1 MFDFN
6 EPSGKNNCN
15 EFREL
20 FSLWL
25 DGEISGDESSILE
38 GHLLICESCRQELE
52 LWKSISQT
60 LREDMFSGEPSTDFC
75 AGVMNRLRK
84 EAGDEIKQ
92 KSRPGI
98 FHKLRSPAA
107 AAAAAVMLF
116 ASSWGVNVAL
126 NTEKPKTEIAVNQ
139 PSQNNVDKNP
149 VQTEPE
155 NTVRPENPER
165 TADPGTNGGSSNE
178 GNNAV
183 SPRLAVQPSS
193 PKPPAEALEN
203 NAVLLNS
210 HRDILSTIL
219 KVTTPNVADNTNNAL
234 EMASRLGGSGQVLT
248 SQKRSSGEL
257 AIVRIAVPRESGRS
271 LVTQLSGLGG
281 IIDRADEKRDV
292 TASYTEARNR
302 LSEIQTRIS
311 SGAAPDERSQLEAEA
326 SGLKRQIESWDK
338 ELGSYAIILW
348 LEQ

>member
-1 MFDFN
+1 VSDFN
-6 EPSGKNNCN
+6 EPSGKNNCD

-20 FSLWL
+20 FSPWL

-38 GHLLICESCRQELE
+38 GHLLICASCRRELG

-84 EAGDEIKQ
+84 EAGDEIKR

-116 ASSWGVNVAL
+116 AGSWGVNVAL
-126 NTEKPKTEIAVNQ
+126 NAEKPQTEIAVNQ
-139 PSQNNVDKNP
+139 PSQNNADKNP

-165 TADPGTNGGSSNE
+165 TADPETTGGLSNE
-178 GNNAV
+178 AAQPA
-183 SPRLAVQPSS
+183 SPE
-193 PKPPAEALEN
+193 PPAKAPEN

-219 KVTTPNVADNTNNAL
+219 KVSTANVADNTNNAL

-248 SQKRSSGEL
+248 SQKRSGGEL
-257 AIVRIAVPRESGRS
+257 AIIRIAVPRESGKN
-271 LVTQLSGLGG
+271 LVGQLSGLGG
-281 IIDRADEKRDV
+281 VIDRADEKRDV

-302 LSEIQTRIS
+302 LNEIQTRIS

-326 SGLKRQIESWDK
+326 SGLKRQIESWDN